1 VTCHGIAPQFLIDPI
16 TGIVEFKKKTIT
28 SMEATQADVQSISI
42 SNPDRKVPL
51 SYYIDTANID
61 SDLIFN
67 LVPQEGVIE
76 PTETH
81 MIKLS
86 FKPVVPGAW
95 EVKVPL
101 YLNDDKRNPKTE
113 LTLKGESAFPRILFD
128 RREVIL
134 PIVPCGVE
142 SKCVFRMINDGYQS
156 CNLTAKI
163 CDDFNMIPLT
173 LSFLD
178 GANLGINKTRLKVE
192 ANFKSLKPLSMTTR
206 IDFEDDQNR
215 VYSIFCSATADN
227 SIMTN
232 WVYFS
237 RTPEAYNF
245 EFRDKSSV
253 RIIDDE
259 KVDESGTDH
268 RSMTSK
274 QSFTSR
280 AGKATLGYSAIPMDL
295 LDRACHFLM
304 KWTNDYL
311 QGANLCS
318 FPGDL
323 IATNG
328 EIVYK

>member
-1 VTCHGIAPQFLIDPI
+1 
-16 TGIVEFKKKTIT
+16 
-28 SMEATQADVQSISI
+28 MEATQADIQSISI

-51 SYYIDTANID
+51 SYYIDTSNID
-61 SDLIFN
+61 SDIIFN

-76 PTETH
+76 PTQTH

-95 EVKVPL
+95 EVKLPL

-142 SKCVFRMINDGYQS
+142 SKCVFRLINDGYQS

-173 LSFLD
+173 LSFVD

-259 KVDESGTDH
+259 KIDESETDH
-268 RSMTSK
+268 RS
-274 QSFTSR
+274 
-280 AGKATLGYSAIPMDL
+280 
-295 LDRACHFLM
+295 
-304 KWTNDYL
+304 
-311 QGANLCS
+311 
-318 FPGDL
+318 
-323 IATNG
+323 
-328 EIVYK
+328 